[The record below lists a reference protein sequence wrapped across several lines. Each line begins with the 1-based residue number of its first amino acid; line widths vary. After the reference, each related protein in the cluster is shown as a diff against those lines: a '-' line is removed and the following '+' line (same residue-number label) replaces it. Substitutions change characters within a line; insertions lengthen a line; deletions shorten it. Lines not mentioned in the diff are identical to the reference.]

1 MFVNNKKDKTNEN
14 EINNKSIERT
24 THVDTKR
31 CPNNLTGENDKIFEN
46 KPIVNN
52 LLLI

>member
-1 MFVNNKKDKTNEN
+1 LVNNKNDKTNEKD
-14 EINNKSIERT
+14 INNKSIAST

-31 CPNNLTGENDKIFEN
+31 CPNNFTGENIKIFEN

-52 LLLI
+52 LLLV